1 MCRAVVHLLLS
12 TFYIYISIDIGQA
25 IAATLEPRTEAQ
37 DTFSIDTDEHLRSGL
52 KKGMK
57 EVDFWIGAGPGMKV
71 FGSEQA
77 HDMVLTGINYG
88 WILLDRT
95 AGDKWYQGNWELL
108 LELLGGAQFEPQNR
122 HIIGASPLARY
133 NFTGNERLRP
143 FLNVGAGIAETDI
156 GEPDL
161 STRFEFILQ
170 AGGGV
175 HYFLTSNKAL
185 TLQYRFLHLSNAGID
200 SPNLGVN
207 TSLFT
212 IGISCFLGD

>member
-1 MCRAVVHLLLS
+1 M
-12 TFYIYISIDIGQA
+12 
-25 IAATLEPRTEAQ
+25 
-37 DTFSIDTDEHLRSGL
+37 DTDESLRNGL

-57 EVDFWIGAGPGMKV
+57 EVDYWIGAGPGMKV
-71 FGSEQA
+71 FGSEQT
-77 HDMVLTGINYG
+77 HDMALAGINYG
-88 WILLDRT
+88 WILIDRT
-95 AGDKWYQGNWELL
+95 AGDKWYRGNWELL
-108 LELLGGAQFEPQNR
+108 LELLGGAQFEPQHR
-122 HIIGASPLARY
+122 HVIGASPLARY
-133 NFTGNERLRP
+133 NFTGNERLTP

-175 HYFLTSNKAL
+175 HYFLTPKKAL

-212 IGISCFLGD
+212 IGISWFLGD